1 MFFFTN
7 IIQRINA
14 HLLFRLLWIVCLSG
28 TVIFLLTCSIA
39 AIARMYEIRLLKLSG
54 TNSAAEY
61 PEYLH
66 VRALTLLYYFVV
78 ILTANHMTLYVCMY
92 VERKASNAGRYSS
105 GEES

>member
-1 MFFFTN
+1 
-7 IIQRINA
+7 
-14 HLLFRLLWIVCLSG
+14 
-28 TVIFLLTCSIA
+28 
-39 AIARMYEIRLLKLSG
+39 MYEIRLLKLSG